1 MTIEVP
7 ECLLQKKITQKSVI
21 SGEFYLD
28 SSVTMDRF
36 WGKKNES
43 VLDHVPSQR
52 AEVRLAAIKKVCH

>member
-1 MTIEVP
+1 MLTA
-7 ECLLQKKITQKSVI
+7 KKNHTKSVI
-21 SGEFYLD
+21 SSEFYLD

-52 AEVRLAAIKKVCH
+52 AEVRLAAIKKVGD